1 MPLDQS
7 PTTDIHETIIVLPDA
22 SIHAQGLLHEGPQP
36 PEALIDGVC
45 RPLRAA
51 AARKGRPIRLSIG
64 HPDGRV
70 EHHRIAVDGTTHSDP
85 TPAAETAATDPVW
98 SQGIPEDTGLLA
110 PVRAAHRAGH
120 WRAAQQAAH
129 RATQHLAARHGRNHP
144 YAAMGVEL
152 QAHFALMNQDHTTG
166 TLLSTEAAVA
176 IHRLGGP
183 PAQYRHH
190 LANAAA
196 AWLHSSRDIRPGG
209 PGFAVAHALIRITP
223 NDQGVLAALLRR
235 LTKDRA

>member
-7 PTTDIHETIIVLPDA
+7 LTADVHETIIILPGGG
-22 SIHAQGLLHEGPQP
+22 IHAQGLLHEGPQP

-45 RPLRAA
+45 SPLRAA
-51 AARKGRPIRLSIG
+51 AARRGRPIRLSIVQ
-64 HPDGRV
+64 PDGHV
-70 EHHRIAVDGTTHSDP
+70 EHHHIAVDGTTHAVP
-85 TPAAETAATDPVW
+85 MPPADTTTTDPLW
-98 SQGIPEDTGLLA
+98 TQGIPEDTGLLA

-120 WRAAQQAAH
+120 WRAAQRAAH
-129 RATQHLAARHGRNHP
+129 RATQHLAAQHGRDHP

-152 QAHFALMNQDHTTG
+152 QAYFALMNHDHTTG
-166 TLLSTEAAVA
+166 TLLSTEAAIA